1 MWPRFNY
8 NFSNNQDRNHRGG
21 RAETANNW
29 QVSTQKQRPG
39 TSWVFIVMLAA
50 DIFPGFSSHICS
62 LGNYFLSA
70 EKALPMIYISES
82 EYAVFG
88 PRLPPP
94 SLAWLPAPPPHTPP
108 PIFRFG
114 GCRLLP
120 LSSQQA
126 LKASPFTGGI
136 INIICRYG
144 NLHFSNLSLVT
155 FYVVKF
161 KIGSKGVGN
170 HPKLIYQ
177 N

>member
-1 MWPRFNY
+1 MAPLQLQFLQQPGPQPPRQQGRDY
-8 NFSNNQDRNHRGG
+8 KQMTSIYPEAEAEHKLGIHRDVGG
-21 RAETANNW
+21 GHISRILLSHL
-29 QVSTQKQRPG
+29 QPG
-39 TSWVFIVMLAA
+39 KLF
-50 DIFPGFSSHICS
+50 S
-62 LGNYFLSA
+62 LGWKGFTHDLHIWIWICGVWS
-70 EKALPMIYISES
+70 
-82 EYAVFG
+82 
-88 PRLPPP
+88 PPP
-94 SLAWLPAPPPHTPP
+94 PPRWLDCPPPPHTPP